1 MLLNTRSTIL
11 QWNIMST
18 WDKREMPCCSYFRK
32 FSIQYKREGVRFL
45 LERSNYFGRLVR
57 LFLMES
63 QSPEKRNQRCMDG
76 TVSWKSGVYYSVT
89 LLKFYWMSLQFVQS
103 LVISRRSGIASLYL
117 FLSFFHSKDGREE
130 GIEQLNLHTWVCV
143 CVCGIGSF
151 RQTALPGTNTP
162 QTLRLQSVLKEWQY
176 RQ

>member
-1 MLLNTRSTIL
+1 MLLNTRLTIL

-63 QSPEKRNQRCMDG
+63 QRRETSDAWMGPSLGSR
-76 TVSWKSGVYYSVT
+76 GVYYSVT